1 MALDYWFSEHHT
13 ENVKFS
19 VKVDKHLFTNETDL
33 GRVDIFESPE
43 FGKFLAVDGYI
54 IFTEKDEFIYDEM
67 LSHVPMAVNPKAK
80 SVLVF
85 GSGDGGVVEEFLK
98 YDTIERIDLVEVNEG
113 VIEACR
119 LYFPE
124 TSGCLDDP
132 RVTTYTENALRFIRH
147 IDREYDI
154 IVVDSAGFYGPG
166 ESLLTREFYG
176 SCFKAL
182 SDDGIMVNQHQSPF
196 YDDDRLETQRAHKR
210 IVDIFPISKI
220 YQAHIPT
227 YPSGYWLFGF
237 ASKKYHPTDDLKAE
251 EWNRLGIRTDYYTTR
266 LHRGCFAL
274 PAYVERMLKE
284 VEDSE

>member
-1 MALDYWFSEHHT
+1 MAMDYWFSEHHT

-19 VKVDKHLFTNETDL
+19 VKVNKHLFTNETDL

-147 IDREYDI
+147 IDRDYDI

>member
-1 MALDYWFSEHHT
+1 MAMDYWFSEHHT

>member
-1 MALDYWFSEHHT
+1 MDDWFSEHHT

-19 VKVDKHLFTNETDL
+19 VKVNKHLFTNETDL

-147 IDREYDI
+147 IDRDYDI